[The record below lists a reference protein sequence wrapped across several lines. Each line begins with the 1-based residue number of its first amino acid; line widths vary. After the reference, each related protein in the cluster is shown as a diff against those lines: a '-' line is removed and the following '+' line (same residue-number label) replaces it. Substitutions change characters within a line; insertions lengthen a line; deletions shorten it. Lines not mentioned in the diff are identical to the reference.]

1 MHDLEN
7 ILLKFEKIVSPKFC
21 NDLAR
26 ECRLVQRSSSR
37 LQGFEFAQTMMIP
50 NAFLE
55 AETLT
60 SLSVRMRRI
69 NKTCDLSAP
78 ALAQRIN
85 TKMAQS
91 FMRTCFGTVIKEIV
105 KQDFTTISDLD
116 DLRGFNRI
124 LIQDSTRVELHEK
137 LSTLFKGS
145 GGVASKA
152 SVKIDFIFDYLSEEI
167 VSIDFFSGNKP
178 DQSLAINI
186 NSLLKENDLIV
197 RDLGYFA
204 VKRLQEIDMLGAYF
218 ISRWRVD
225 EHIYENKDAKEPLDL
240 AKFLDKH
247 LYKGL
252 VDTELFVGQNRQSV
266 RLIACLMDEEAVQK
280 RLRAA
285 NRSASRHGTQVSKKK
300 AALLRFSIFITN
312 VPSEILST
320 TSVMAVYRARWRVE
334 LIFKQWKSCLKL
346 HVFKGFNLE
355 RFHCLLYGRLI
366 MILLLG
372 SIYPILMRYGQ
383 EYGRELSGY
392 RLTNY
397 LIADD
402 SLPRAI
408 QKGVIEE
415 YIKQLLVDLP
425 RRLCME
431 KRKRP
436 SLRNNVKMSRGYYKS
451 GNKPLNTKF
460 DLA

>member
-1 MHDLEN
+1 MYDLEN

-26 ECRLVQRSSSR
+26 ECRLVQRSTSR
-37 LQGFEFAQTMMIP
+37 LQGYEFAQAMMIP

-78 ALAQRIN
+78 ALAQRMN
-85 TKMAQS
+85 TKMAQA
-91 FMRTCFGTVIKEIV
+91 FMKACFGKVIKEIL

-116 DLRGFNRI
+116 DLRDFNRI
-124 LIQDSTRVELHEK
+124 LIQDSTRAELHEK
-137 LSTLFKGS
+137 LSTRFKGS
-145 GGVASKA
+145 GGVASRA

-167 VSIDFFSGNKP
+167 INIDFCSGNKP
-178 DQSLAINI
+178 DQSLAGNI
-186 NSLLKENDLIV
+186 NALLEENDLVV

-204 VKRLQEIDMLGAYF
+204 LKRLQEIDEKGAYF

-225 EHIYENKDAKEPLDL
+225 EHVYESKEAKEPLDL

-247 LYKGL
+247 LYKGQ
-252 VDTELFVGQNRQSV
+252 VDTELFVGHNRQSV
-266 RLIACLMDEEAVQK
+266 RLIACLMDEEAIQK

-312 VPSEILST
+312 VPPEILLT
-320 TSVMAVYRARWRVE
+320 TSIVAVYRARWRVE
-334 LIFKQWKSCLKL
+334 IIFKEWKSCLKL

-355 RFHCLLYGRLI
+355 RFYCLLYGRLI
-366 MILLLG
+366 MVLLLG
-372 SIYPILMRYGQ
+372 SIYSTLMRYGQ
-383 EYGRELSGY
+383 EHGRELSGY
-392 RLTNY
+392 RLANY

-402 SLPRAI
+402 SLPRAL
-408 QKGVIEE
+408 QEGVMEA
-415 YIKQLLVDLP
+415 YIKQLLIDLP

-436 SLRNNVKMSRGYYKS
+436 SLRNNVKMGRDYCNNLETNHFN
-451 GNKPLNTKF
+451 NKEG
-460 DLA
+460 A